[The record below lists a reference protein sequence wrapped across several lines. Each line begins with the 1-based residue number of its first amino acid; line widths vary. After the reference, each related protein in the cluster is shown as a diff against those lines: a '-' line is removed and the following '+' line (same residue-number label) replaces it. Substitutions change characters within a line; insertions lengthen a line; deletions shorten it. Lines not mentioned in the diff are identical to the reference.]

1 MDRKQYFEEL
11 HIALTREG
19 FTSQPEQ
26 DELLPVEWD
35 GLPLCRI
42 TADGGVRYWQ
52 EDVATPERERAC
64 ERATDLACT
73 VREYMTLLEQAPPLQ
88 AQSLTGDYRL
98 LADFNGAVLAAHP
111 TRLGVQFVTW
121 GWSFDRTGLNQGNYF
136 QENYVGAKQDFAIRA
151 GLISKQQI
159 FNQEQLVEI
168 YRCCSD
174 TLDAGFDLT
183 AEQEKCIRSVQE
195 QIAIAAPDIPQELR
209 KQVELTQRL
218 TKHIP
223 PILETQER
231 IKAMVMPLERLSAIN
246 SQIMNCQI
254 PAHSVLNPTVI
265 AAADMARQP
274 EGTLTAALDATQ
286 NPTVMAATEVATRF
300 AEPMGLAALQMSNLQ
315 LDTAALQFANNIER
329 VQPPNYM
336 TNIQGVLDAYS
347 SALATVQ
354 SPFLDWLQTVDISPL
369 TRIWE
374 RWDTERRLEEERY
387 RELQKLHLQ
396 VMYQARWFPYASTLA
411 GDMLF
416 DEINEIIAS
425 SKIGATVSKR
435 CEKRIDTAILS
446 HYTKAEIK
454 RIKKKWNDSEIEPYF
469 KKALGQTLDAYLRKE
484 YALVIPFLATMWEG
498 IIKSK
503 VGKNEKKFKE
513 KCKDL
518 VDENGYDEV
527 FSDFFNNL
535 IFGQCYSVNDVVD
548 GIPNRNGV
556 AHSWYIK
563 YPSQKAALNAI
574 LLTDFVLSLKP
585 KNEAE
590 DIEKE

>member
-1 MDRKQYFEEL
+1 
-11 HIALTREG
+11 
-19 FTSQPEQ
+19 
-26 DELLPVEWD
+26 
-35 GLPLCRI
+35 
-42 TADGGVRYWQ
+42 
-52 EDVATPERERAC
+52 
-64 ERATDLACT
+64 
-73 VREYMTLLEQAPPLQ
+73 
-88 AQSLTGDYRL
+88 
-98 LADFNGAVLAAHP
+98 
-111 TRLGVQFVTW
+111 
-121 GWSFDRTGLNQGNYF
+121 
-136 QENYVGAKQDFAIRA
+136 
-151 GLISKQQI
+151 
-159 FNQEQLVEI
+159 
-168 YRCCSD
+168 
-174 TLDAGFDLT
+174 
-183 AEQEKCIRSVQE
+183 
-195 QIAIAAPDIPQELR
+195 
-209 KQVELTQRL
+209 
-218 TKHIP
+218 
-223 PILETQER
+223 
-231 IKAMVMPLERLSAIN
+231 MVMPLERLSAIN

-265 AAADMARQP
+265 AAAEMARQP

-300 AEPMGLAALQMSNLQ
+300 TEPMGLAALQMSNLQ

-484 YALVIPFLATMWEG
+484 YALAIPFLATMWEG

>member
-1 MDRKQYFEEL
+1 MRVTSAIIDFHS
-11 HIALTREG
+11 HILPQLDDGSNSVA
-19 FTSQPEQ
+19 TSLEMMRRAAQ
-26 DELLPVEWD
+26 DGTNVM
-35 GLPLCRI
+35 
-42 TADGGVRYWQ
+42 
-52 EDVATPERERAC
+52 VATPH
-64 ERATDLACT
+64 
-73 VREYMTLLEQAPPLQ
+73 YY
-88 AQSLTGDYRL
+88 G
-98 LADFNGAVLAAHP
+98 
-111 TRLGVQFVTW
+111 
-121 GWSFDRTGLNQGNYF
+121 
-136 QENYVGAKQDFAIRA
+136 
-151 GLISKQQI
+151 
-159 FNQEQLVEI
+159 
-168 YRCCSD
+168 
-174 TLDAGFDLT
+174 
-183 AEQEKCIRSVQE
+183 
-195 QIAIAAPDIPQELR
+195 
-209 KQVELTQRL
+209 
-218 TKHIP
+218 
-223 PILETQER
+223 
-231 IKAMVMPLERLSAIN
+231 
-246 SQIMNCQI
+246 
-254 PAHSVLNPTVI
+254 
-265 AAADMARQP
+265 ARQP
-274 EGTLTAALDATQ
+274 LAEFLEKRHHAWQRLSPHLTPDLPQVRIGA
-286 NPTVMAATEVATRF
+286 EVAF
-300 AEPMGLAALQMSNLQ
+300 HSG
-315 LDTAALQFANNIER
+315 IEE
-329 VQPPNYM
+329 QECLEKLC
-336 TNIQGVLDAYS
+336 IQGTDLLLLEMPFSAWTSYELDVL
-347 SALATVQ
+347 SALA
-354 SPFLDWLQTVDISPL
+354 LDRGLRIILAHFERFYALQHDPELL

-484 YALVIPFLATMWEG
+484 YALAIPFLATMWEG

>member
-1 MDRKQYFEEL
+1 MLVTIKRNEVK
-11 HIALTREG
+11 
-19 FTSQPEQ
+19 
-26 DELLPVEWD
+26 
-35 GLPLCRI
+35 
-42 TADGGVRYWQ
+42 
-52 EDVATPERERAC
+52 
-64 ERATDLACT
+64 
-73 VREYMTLLEQAPPLQ
+73 
-88 AQSLTGDYRL
+88 SL
-98 LADFNGAVLAAHP
+98 
-111 TRLGVQFVTW
+111 
-121 GWSFDRTGLNQGNYF
+121 
-136 QENYVGAKQDFAIRA
+136 
-151 GLISKQQI
+151 SKH
-159 FNQEQLVEI
+159 NP
-168 YRCCSD
+168 YN
-174 TLDAGFDLT
+174 
-183 AEQEKCIRSVQE
+183 
-195 QIAIAAPDIPQELR
+195 PIPQELR

-265 AAADMARQP
+265 
-274 EGTLTAALDATQ
+274 
-286 NPTVMAATEVATRF
+286 AATEVATRF

>member
-1 MDRKQYFEEL
+1 MNREQFFQEL
-11 HIALTREG
+11 RTALHREG
-19 FTSQPEQ
+19 FTPQPEQ

-88 AQSLTGDYRL
+88 AQSLTDDYRL

-121 GWSFDRTGLNQGNYF
+121 DWSFDRTGLNQGNYF
-136 QENYVGAKQDFAIRA
+136 QENYAGAKQDFAIRA

-174 TLDAGFDLT
+174 TLDAGFDWT
-183 AEQEKCIRSVQE
+183 AEQEKCIRGVQE
-195 QIAIAAPDIPQELR
+195 QIA
-209 KQVELTQRL
+209 
-218 TKHIP
+218 
-223 PILETQER
+223 
-231 IKAMVMPLERLSAIN
+231 
-246 SQIMNCQI
+246 
-254 PAHSVLNPTVI
+254 
-265 AAADMARQP
+265 
-274 EGTLTAALDATQ
+274 
-286 NPTVMAATEVATRF
+286 
-300 AEPMGLAALQMSNLQ
+300 
-315 LDTAALQFANNIER
+315 
-329 VQPPNYM
+329 
-336 TNIQGVLDAYS
+336 
-347 SALATVQ
+347 
-354 SPFLDWLQTVDISPL
+354 
-369 TRIWE
+369 
-374 RWDTERRLEEERY
+374 
-387 RELQKLHLQ
+387 
-396 VMYQARWFPYASTLA
+396 TLA

>member
-1 MDRKQYFEEL
+1 MLVTIKRNEVK
-11 HIALTREG
+11 
-19 FTSQPEQ
+19 
-26 DELLPVEWD
+26 
-35 GLPLCRI
+35 
-42 TADGGVRYWQ
+42 
-52 EDVATPERERAC
+52 
-64 ERATDLACT
+64 
-73 VREYMTLLEQAPPLQ
+73 
-88 AQSLTGDYRL
+88 SL
-98 LADFNGAVLAAHP
+98 
-111 TRLGVQFVTW
+111 
-121 GWSFDRTGLNQGNYF
+121 
-136 QENYVGAKQDFAIRA
+136 
-151 GLISKQQI
+151 SKH
-159 FNQEQLVEI
+159 NP
-168 YRCCSD
+168 YN
-174 TLDAGFDLT
+174 
-183 AEQEKCIRSVQE
+183 
-195 QIAIAAPDIPQELR
+195 PIPQELR

-265 AAADMARQP
+265 AAAEMARQP

-411 GDMLF
+411 GDLLRF
-416 DEINEIIAS
+416 SRS
-425 SKIGATVSKR
+425 S
-435 CEKRIDTAILS
+435 
-446 HYTKAEIK
+446 
-454 RIKKKWNDSEIEPYF
+454 
-469 KKALGQTLDAYLRKE
+469 
-484 YALVIPFLATMWEG
+484 
-498 IIKSK
+498 IKSMM
-503 VGKNEKKFKE
+503 
-513 KCKDL
+513 
-518 VDENGYDEV
+518 
-527 FSDFFNNL
+527 
-535 IFGQCYSVNDVVD
+535 
-548 GIPNRNGV
+548 
-556 AHSWYIK
+556 
-563 YPSQKAALNAI
+563 KAATSLACPAYSLGAVSSTTASRASDMT
-574 LLTDFVLSLKP
+574 LLRRWVVLTLTMLRRSCRMLVASHIRFLSLF
-585 KNEAE
+585 
-590 DIEKE
+590 

>member
-1 MDRKQYFEEL
+1 MLVTIKRNEVK
-11 HIALTREG
+11 
-19 FTSQPEQ
+19 
-26 DELLPVEWD
+26 
-35 GLPLCRI
+35 
-42 TADGGVRYWQ
+42 
-52 EDVATPERERAC
+52 
-64 ERATDLACT
+64 
-73 VREYMTLLEQAPPLQ
+73 
-88 AQSLTGDYRL
+88 SL
-98 LADFNGAVLAAHP
+98 
-111 TRLGVQFVTW
+111 
-121 GWSFDRTGLNQGNYF
+121 
-136 QENYVGAKQDFAIRA
+136 
-151 GLISKQQI
+151 SKH
-159 FNQEQLVEI
+159 NP
-168 YRCCSD
+168 YN
-174 TLDAGFDLT
+174 
-183 AEQEKCIRSVQE
+183 
-195 QIAIAAPDIPQELR
+195 PIPQELR

-265 AAADMARQP
+265 AAAEMARQP

-503 VGKNEKKFKE
+503 VEKNEKKFKE

-556 AHSWYIK
+556 AHSWYIR